1 MDEEFKFQLC
11 AKITQLTRVIF
22 LINAKND
29 EFQAIIDSLI
39 AAYENERT
47 GLITKS
53 KIEIDKLK
61 LQIKN
66 NYSQTQSKFTQELS
80 KIKNQYENNLS
91 TVKKQIETIKRDSQ
105 SKLQILQNYYQK
117 KSNDIINQ
125 LKIIR

>member
-53 KIEIDKLK
+53 KIIIPKPNQNLLK
-61 LQIKN
+61 NCRK
-66 NYSQTQSKFTQELS
+66 
-80 KIKNQYENNLS
+80 
-91 TVKKQIETIKRDSQ
+91 
-105 SKLQILQNYYQK
+105 
-117 KSNDIINQ
+117 
-125 LKIIR
+125 